1 MRLLV
6 IEDNEKLV
14 KSLRRGL
21 EQEGYAIDT
30 ALDGEAGWKK
40 LMAGLEDYN
49 LVIMDLTLPK
59 IDGIELCKNIRK
71 EGIMIPVIMLTARDT
86 IEDKILGLDSG
97 ADDYIIKPFSFE
109 ELLARLRSCLRRPRE
124 ALPVELRV
132 KDLILDLAGA
142 KVFRSGK
149 EIKLTLKE
157 LRLLEYFM
165 RHPNQV
171 LLREKIIG
179 HLWDFDFDSVS
190 NVLDAHMKNLRKK
203 VDGGYEDKLFETVRG
218 MGYRLKG

>member
-6 IEDNEKLV
+6 IEDNEKLAG
-14 KSLRRGL
+14 SLKRGL
-21 EQEGYAIDT
+21 EQEGYAVDT

-40 LMAGLEDYN
+40 LLAGLEDYN
-49 LVIMDLTLPK
+49 LIILDLTLPK
-59 IDGIELCKNIRK
+59 IDGLELCRNIRN
-71 EGIMIPVIMLTARDT
+71 EGLMLPVIMLTARDT
-86 IEDKILGLDSG
+86 VEDKIIGLDSG
-97 ADDYIIKPFSFE
+97 ADDYLIKPFSFD

-124 ALPVELRV
+124 SLPGELKV
-132 KDLILDLAGA
+132 GDLLLDVSKAR
-142 KVFRSGK
+142 VFRAGT
-149 EIKLTLKE
+149 EIKLTLKD

-171 LLREKIIG
+171 LLREQIVG

-203 VDGGYEDKLFETVRG
+203 VDGGYDEKLFETVRG

>member
-1 MRLLV
+1 MRLLLV
-6 IEDNEKLV
+6 EDNEKLAG
-14 KSLRRGL
+14 SLKRGL
-21 EQEGYAIDT
+21 EQEGYAVDA

-49 LVIMDLTLPK
+49 LLIMDLTLPK
-59 IDGIELCKNIRK
+59 IDGLDLCRNIRK
-71 EGIMIPVIMLTARDT
+71 EGITLPIIMLTARDT
-86 IEDKILGLDSG
+86 VEDKIIGLDSG
-97 ADDYIIKPFSFE
+97 ADDYLVKPFSFE

-124 ALPVELRV
+124 VLPGELRV
-132 KDLILDLAGA
+132 KDLVLDAAAA
-142 KVFRSGK
+142 KVFRGGT

-171 LLREKIIG
+171 LLREQIIG

-190 NVLDAHMKNLRKK
+190 NVLDAHMKNLRRKI
-203 VDGGYEDKLFETVRG
+203 DGDYEEKLFETVRG
-218 MGYRLKG
+218 MGYRLKA

>member
-6 IEDNEKLV
+6 IEDNEKLAQ
-14 KSLRRGL
+14 SLKRGL
-21 EQEGYAIDT
+21 EQEGYAVDT
-30 ALDGEAGWKK
+30 AFDGEAGWKK
-40 LMAGLEDYN
+40 LLAGLEDYN

-59 IDGIELCKNIRK
+59 IGGLDLCRGMRK
-71 EGIMIPVIMLTARDT
+71 EGIMLPVIMLTARDT
-86 IEDKILGLDSG
+86 VEDKIIGLDSG
-97 ADDYIIKPFSFE
+97 ADDYVIKPFSFD

-124 ALPVELRV
+124 SLPGELKV
-132 KDLILDLAGA
+132 KDLTLDLAGA
-142 KVFRSGK
+142 RASRGGV
-149 EIKLTLKE
+149 EMQLTLKE
-157 LRLLEYFM
+157 FRLLEYFM

-171 LLREKIIG
+171 LLREQIIG

-190 NVLDAHMKNLRKK
+190 NVLDVHMKNLRKK

>member
-6 IEDNEKLV
+6 VEDNVKLAV
-14 KSLRRGL
+14 SLKRGL
-21 EQEGYAIDT
+21 EQEGYAVDT

-40 LMAGLEDYN
+40 LLAGLEDYN
-49 LVIMDLTLPK
+49 LIIMDLTLPK
-59 IDGIELCKNIRK
+59 IDGLELCKNMRK
-71 EGIMIPVIMLTARDT
+71 EGIMLPVIMLTARDT
-86 IEDKILGLDSG
+86 VEDKIIGLDAG
-97 ADDYIIKPFSFE
+97 ADDYLVKPFSFD

-124 ALPVELRV
+124 VLPGELRV
-132 KDLILDLAGA
+132 RDLTLDVTGA
-142 KVFRSGK
+142 KVFRGGS

-165 RHPNQV
+165 RHPGQV
-171 LLREKIIG
+171 LLREQITG

-190 NVLDAHMKNLRKK
+190 NVLDAHMKNLRRKI
-203 VDGGYEDKLFETVRG
+203 DGGYEEKLFETVRG